1 MRVLFTRSFA
11 KDLRK
16 HRKNRRILNQVQKII
31 ENAEQ
36 AEVISELTNLK
47 QLKAEG
53 RYYRI
58 RTGDYRIGVTI
69 ENDEI
74 TFVRVLHRKEIYRFF
89 P

>member
-1 MRVLFTRSFA
+1 MKVLFTKSFA

-16 HRKNRRILNQVQKII
+16 HKKNRQVLNQVQRII
-31 ENAEQ
+31 ENAEP
-36 AEVISELTNLK
+36 AEAISELTNLK

-58 RTGDYRIGVTI
+58 RIGDYRIGITS